1 MVEESLLRKRREEA
15 SPGDKWGE
23 EHSRKGEA
31 FCEALRKE
39 RAWHLGSWPLRKINA
54 QTSKHLV
61 RCLAPN
67 QPSEHGALV
76 LKSVTKKKG

>member
-15 SPGDKWGE
+15 SPEDKWRE

-39 RAWHLGSWPLRKINA
+39 RAWHLGSWPL
-54 QTSKHLV
+54 
-61 RCLAPN
+61 
-67 QPSEHGALV
+67 
-76 LKSVTKKKG
+76 